1 MTKAFSVRGRRM
13 DGVKIG
19 KFPLDFQGRGYN
31 KGLCFV
37 MRLSTLSKESLC
49 KPNAKPEV

>member
-1 MTKAFSVRGRRM
+1 M

-37 MRLSTLSKESLC
+37 MLLSTRSKESLKGGC
-49 KPNAKPEV
+49 QAGGLV